1 MKKKIKVLHV
11 IASLGNGGAERQLV
25 EVLKY
30 NKCHSVLL
38 LTKAEVYKKTLDQ
51 LKIKY
56 WEMGAKNKLQVF
68 LKIFFFRH
76 IIKKYKPDMVQ
87 AWMYNACLYSV
98 LCKLF
103 NIYKVPLI
111 WNIRCSN
118 MIPKY
123 YSIYLKLVIHTCA
136 ILSKNVERIIYNS
149 YAGEAYHIKIG
160 FNKKLGKVY

>member
-56 WEMGAKNKLQVF
+56 WDLGA
-68 LKIFFFRH
+68 
-76 IIKKYKPDMVQ
+76 
-87 AWMYNACLYSV
+87 
-98 LCKLF
+98 
-103 NIYKVPLI
+103 
-111 WNIRCSN
+111 
-118 MIPKY
+118 
-123 YSIYLKLVIHTCA
+123 
-136 ILSKNVERIIYNS
+136 
-149 YAGEAYHIKIG
+149 
-160 FNKKLGKVY
+160 